1 MRLLECNGGGIRLTE
16 FQLGSIP
23 EYAILSH
30 TWGLDGDEVTY
41 SDLMA
46 ETAEQKAGYE
56 KIKFCREQGIRDNLR
71 YFWIDT
77 CCINKDNGPELLASL
92 NSMFAWY
99 KDSKKCYVY
108 LSDVSKGTD
117 QPSLGSGTASWEL
130 AFRNSRWFTRG
141 WTLQELIAPSSI
153 AFYSKEGHFLG
164 DKTTLES
171 LIHDI
176 TRIPAKALRGSPLSQ
191 FTVEDRFAWMKSRT
205 TKEPE
210 DLAYALQGLFDIFLP
225 MMYGCGKTQAV
236 QTLRRLIHDD
246 MIARLSVTDA
256 DTYLRNDHYNDE
268 RLKIE
273 RLSRTRLSMRHCYIN
288 LAIIKRGQGSRAEE
302 SQSKSSP
309 FELAHRLKIQDQN
322 KDVNLDL
329 TALFD
334 TCQDSDNRRIL
345 IRGRAGVGKTTLC
358 KKIVFEFE
366 RHGLWNNMFE
376 RVLWFP
382 LRGLKSWTSNQCN
395 VREFLHHFYFR
406 HHQFG
411 VALADRLACA
421 IDFDGHRY
429 ENEKTLFILDG
440 LDEVANTWNPGDV
453 KYDFLTRL
461 LNQPNVIITS
471 RPHAQI
477 PEHVARHIDLEVET
491 IGFYADQVEEYLK
504 MAFGDIEKA
513 AKAQEVLRTF
523 PLIESL
529 IRIPILLDAFC
540 FTWDTLSLTENHA
553 KRQTMTSFYQ
563 AIVEELLRKD
573 VVRSEKP
580 NGQPVTETTAA
591 GLLACQLEAQSE
603 EQLRLLE
610 DLAFTGMFHNM
621 IEFEPHDRNIV
632 LEKYGHHRNITLVDQ
647 CLKSSFLRTSDLNE
661 ATGSVSY
668 HFLHLT
674 FQEFFA
680 AKYFVRQWTSQRQ
693 IICLDLGSRTTQA
706 MQRDDFLAR
715 YKYEPRYD
723 IFWRFVA
730 GSIDAQGQE
739 EVTRFFRVLEDPQS
753 RDLLGPVHQRLIM
766 HCLAEVSPQMRLRA
780 DLELKLE
787 KWLIFEI
794 KLKKRSIFPKESE
807 FPDRILCK
815 IVESED
821 TKTAYEVLKAFPYRT
836 AIANSLLP
844 PILNRLNDLNK
855 MGRRLAVS
863 ALRPRASDP
872 QVQQALLNRLDDD
885 DGLVRGAA
893 ATALRSRA
901 CDPQV
906 QQALIDRLDDMHR
919 LARQYAAR
927 ALRSRGSDP
936 QVQQALLNR
945 LDDNDGLVRGAIAKA
960 LDSEASGPQVQQAL
974 LNLLSDDEDVA
985 RHSAAD
991 ALNSQASNPHIR
1003 QALLNKLDDNI
1014 ALVRVSAA
1022 LALRSQTSHPQV
1034 QQALIRRLYNDA
1046 AAEVREAAAGALGR
1060 QISNIEVQQA
1070 FLTLLNDKIAGVRG
1084 AVVYA
1089 FDSLVSSTQV
1099 QQALIHRLDDNNGDV
1114 RTSAIYAL
1122 SSRASDPQV
1131 QHALIDRLMNDAA
1144 GDVRMYAADA
1154 LGNRASHPKV
1164 LRALI
1169 DRLQNDAAA
1178 GVRRAAAHALISEA
1192 SSPHVRQAL
1201 IGRLNDDAAAAAERP
1216 FLDALHLTEFGL
1228 FDNRHIKKLY
1238 AAALGRSFGERE
1250 HYCWQLQPNG
1260 LRVFTPQK
1268 TSDLTITAE
1277 HITCV
1282 KEAREENETPDAEA
1296 PNQRKRKREDDSS
1309 AER

>member
-16 FQLGSIP
+16 FQPGSIP

-41 SDLMA
+41 NDIMA
-46 ETAEQKAGYE
+46 EIADQKVGYE
-56 KIKFCREQGIRDNLR
+56 KITFCREQAKRDRLQ
-71 YFWIDT
+71 YFWVDT
-77 CCINKDNGPELLASL
+77 CCINKDNGPELLSSL
-92 NSMFAWY
+92 HSMFAWY
-99 KDSKKCYVY
+99 KDSKRCYVY
-108 LSDVSKGTD
+108 LSDVSKGTE
-117 QPSLGSGTASWEL
+117 QPSLESSTPSWEL

-141 WTLQELIAPSSI
+141 WTLQELIAPSSV
-153 AFYSKEGHFLG
+153 AFYSKEGHLLG
-164 DKTTLES
+164 DKTTLKN
-171 LIHDI
+171 LIHEI
-176 TRIPAKALRGSPLSQ
+176 TRIPAKALQGSLLSQ
-191 FTVEDRFAWMKSRT
+191 FTVEDRFAWMKSRA

-225 MMYGCGKTQAV
+225 MMYGCGKTQAM
-236 QTLRRLIHDD
+236 QTLRRSIHDD

-256 DTYLRNDHYNDE
+256 DIYLRDDHYNDE

-288 LAIIKRGQGSRAEE
+288 LAIIKRRQGSRAEE

-309 FELAHRLKIQDQN
+309 FELAHRLKIQALN

-329 TALFD
+329 TTLFD
-334 TCQDSDNRRIL
+334 TYEDSDNRRIL

-366 RHGLWNNMFE
+366 RHGLWNNLFE

-382 LRGLKSWTSNQCN
+382 LRGLKTWTSNQCN
-395 VREFLHHFYFR
+395 LREFLHHFYFR

-411 VALADRLACA
+411 VTLADRLACA
-421 IDFDGHRY
+421 IDFDGHLY

-440 LDEVANTWNPGDV
+440 LDEVADTWNPGDA
-453 KYDFLTRL
+453 KYDFLIRL

-477 PEHVARHIDLEVET
+477 SEHVARHIDLEVET
-491 IGFYADQVEEYLK
+491 IGFYTDQVEEYLK
-504 MAFGDIEKA
+504 MAFGGIEKA
-513 AKAQEVLRTF
+513 AKAQEVLRRF

-529 IRIPILLDAFC
+529 VRIPILLDAFC
-540 FTWDTLSLTENHA
+540 FTWDTLSLPDNHA
-553 KRQTMTSFYQ
+553 TRQTMTSFYQ

-610 DLAFTGMFHNM
+610 DLAFTGMFHDM

-661 ATGSVSY
+661 AAGSMSY

-693 IICLDLGSRTTQA
+693 IICLDLGSRTTRA

-715 YKYEPRYD
+715 YKYDPKYD

-739 EVTRFFRVLEDPQS
+739 EVTRFFRELEDPQS

-766 HCLAEVSPQMRLRA
+766 HCLAEVSPQMSLRA

-787 KWLIFEI
+787 CWLIFEI

-815 IVESED
+815 IAESED
-821 TKTAYEVLKAFPYRT
+821 TKTTREVLRAFPYRT
-836 AIANSLLP
+836 AIANALLP
-844 PILNRLNDLNK
+844 PLLNRLNDHNK
-855 MGRRLAVS
+855 IVRGLVVS
-863 ALRPRASDP
+863 ALRSRASDP
-872 QVQQALLNRLDDD
+872 RVQQALLKQLDDD

-893 ATALRSRA
+893 ALALRSRA
-901 CDPQV
+901 CVPQV
-906 QQALIDRLDDMHR
+906 QQALLDRLDDTHP
-919 LARQYAAR
+919 LARQYAVR
-927 ALRSRGSDP
+927 ALRDRGPDP

-945 LDDNDGLVRGAIAKA
+945 LDDNDGLVRGAITK
-960 LDSEASGPQVQQAL
+960 LLGTQASDPQVQQAL
-974 LNLLSDDEDVA
+974 LNLLSDDQYVA
-985 RHSAAD
+985 RHPAAD

-1003 QALLNKLDDNI
+1003 QALLNKLNDNI
-1014 ALVRVSAA
+1014 AFVRVAA
-1022 LALRSQTSHPQV
+1022 ILALLSQASHPQV
-1034 QQALIRRLYNDA
+1034 QQALLNRLHNDA
-1046 AAEVREAAAGALGR
+1046 AAQVREVAAGALGR
-1060 QISNIEVQQA
+1060 QISSIHVQQA
-1070 FLTLLNDKIAGVRG
+1070 FLTQLNDEIAGVRG

-1089 FDSLVSSTQV
+1089 LGSQVSNTQV
-1099 QQALIHRLDDNNGDV
+1099 QQALIHRLDDDNADV
-1114 RTSAIYAL
+1114 RTSAAYAL

-1131 QHALIDRLMNDAA
+1131 QQALIDRLMNDAA

-1154 LGNRASHPKV
+1154 LSSRAYHPQV
-1164 LRALI
+1164 QRALI
-1169 DRLQNDAAA
+1169 DRLNNDAVA
-1178 GVRRAAAHALISEA
+1178 GVRRAATRALISEA
-1192 SSPHVRQAL
+1192 SSPHVQQAL
-1201 IGRLNDDAAAAAERP
+1201 IGRLNDDAAAAAERT
-1216 FLDALHLTEFGL
+1216 FLDALHLTGFGL
-1228 FDNRHIKKLY
+1228 FEEQHIKKLY
-1238 AAALGRSFGERE
+1238 AAALDRSFGERE

-1260 LRVFTPQK
+1260 LRVFTSGK
-1268 TSDLTITAE
+1268 TSDLTVTAE
-1277 HITCV
+1277 QIICV
-1282 KEAREENETPDAEA
+1282 KEAREENGTPDAEE
-1296 PNQRKRKREDDSS
+1296 PNPRKRKREDD
-1309 AER
+1309 